1 MFCLEVGRVGNFAG
15 YRIRVAGRYAQT
27 PLIRFVVDLLYNISI
42 FCGFVVDLSWICC
55 TTFRFVGDL
64 LWISWVM
71 GYLDVMKKCY
81 HKFQY
86 RMPF

>member
-42 FCGFVVDLSWICC
+42 FLWICCGFVVDLLYNFSICWGLVVDFMGHGL
-55 TTFRFVGDL
+55 FRCDEKVL
-64 LWISWVM
+64 
-71 GYLDVMKKCY
+71 
-81 HKFQY
+81 
-86 RMPF
+86 P